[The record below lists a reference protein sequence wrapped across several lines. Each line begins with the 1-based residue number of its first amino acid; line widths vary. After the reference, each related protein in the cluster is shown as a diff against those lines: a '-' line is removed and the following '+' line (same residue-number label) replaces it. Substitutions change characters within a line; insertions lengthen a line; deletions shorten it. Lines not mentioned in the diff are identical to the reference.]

1 MQRKCKPRAMKFTS
15 IAEVQPFL
23 CKENANREQ
32 NEINAFISY
41 AEVQPFLCKESAN
54 REQNEMNA
62 FISYAEVQPFLCKDT
77 LFIETTIEMVA
88 N

>member
-23 CKENANREQ
+23 CK
-32 NEINAFISY
+32 
-41 AEVQPFLCKESAN
+41 
-54 REQNEMNA
+54 
-62 FISYAEVQPFLCKDT
+62 DT

>member
-1 MQRKCKPRAMKFTS
+1 MKFTS

-41 AEVQPFLCKESAN
+41 AEVQPFLCK
-54 REQNEMNA
+54 
-62 FISYAEVQPFLCKDT
+62 DT